1 MKKIIKVYLLTLLFL
16 CVSQANFAQNDVPS
30 TPEAKCEALL
40 TPQYYTNWI
49 GASFCTISTIE
60 HELDVTPV
68 KITGLTF
75 FYDFG
80 SCFVGME
87 ANEKGVVTQMTLRL
101 FGGQANDFIQKAKDY
116 GYELFDKGKNL
127 VIHSNTGE
135 LLPDLYE
142 SKVKVY
148 RKETKNG
155 KVYMEVGNSE
165 RVANEYQIAIY
176 RTMK

>member
-1 MKKIIKVYLLTLLFL
+1 MLH
-16 CVSQANFAQNDVPS
+16 A
-30 TPEAKCEALL
+30 TP
-40 TPQYYTNWI
+40 TY
-49 GASFCTISTIE
+49 
-60 HELDVTPV
+60 
-68 KITGLTF
+68 
-75 FYDFG
+75 
-80 SCFVGME
+80 
-87 ANEKGVVTQMTLRL
+87 TLRTEV
-101 FGGQANDFIQKAKDY
+101 ISMVS
-116 GYELFDKGKNL
+116 ELFDKGKNL